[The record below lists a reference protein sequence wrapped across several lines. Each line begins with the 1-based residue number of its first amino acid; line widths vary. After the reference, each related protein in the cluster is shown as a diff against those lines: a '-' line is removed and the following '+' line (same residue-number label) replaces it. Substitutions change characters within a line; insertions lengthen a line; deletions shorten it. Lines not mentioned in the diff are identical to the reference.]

1 MTNYSYNRQDSGY
14 SYQQSP
20 PQWTPEPH
28 RGTMI
33 LIFGILG
40 LFSCAIFSVLAW
52 IFGTQDLKKM
62 DEGLMDP
69 SGRSNTSTGRT
80 LGIVA
85 VILNLLVIL
94 PTIIYFFFVLGMSMG
109 SGVPFI
115 ID

>member
-1 MTNYSYNRQDSGY
+1 
-14 SYQQSP
+14 
-20 PQWTPEPH
+20 
-28 RGTMI
+28 
-33 LIFGILG
+33 
-40 LFSCAIFSVLAW
+40 
-52 IFGTQDLKKM
+52 M